1 VFNKILVCLDGS
13 KTAEQILP
21 YVEAQ
26 ATQFVST
33 VTLLQVVTIS
43 GPALAGAGA
52 APLPGEIIVEQLKVE
67 EEDATKYLNGI
78 AESLEAKGIETEVVV
93 KQGVQI
99 GEEIINYARQN
110 SIDLIAIATHGRT
123 GIGRAVFG
131 SIADHL
137 LHHSSLPMLV
147 IKPE

>member
-33 VTLLQVVTIS
+33 VALLQVVTIS